1 MKAAEDIRP
10 VSYLKART
18 AHLLDQ
24 VNDTRRPVIIT
35 QSGTAR
41 AILQDPESYEQTR
54 RAIGILKLL
63 VQGEEDVRTGRTSR
77 QQDVFERLERKFAK
91 RRAEA

>member
-10 VSYLKART
+10 VSYLKAR
-18 AHLLDQ
+18 AAALLDQ

-41 AILQDPESYEQTR
+41 AVLQDPETYEQMR
-54 RAIGILKLL
+54 AAIGMLKLL
-63 VQGEEDVRTGRTSR
+63 VQGEEDARAGRVRKQG
-77 QQDVFERLERKFAK
+77 DVFARLQRRLARKRK
-91 RRAEA
+91 GP